1 MSPKQTSAAKD
12 MPLETEKSIFVDPAT
27 EHTIRVTTHRRGIL
41 TKEIRHYAWH
51 QMRARRR
58 TAAKSESEALREELR
73 SELERLGLPSDRIH
87 YWTRVGDEPWRPQT
101 PADLSQTDRDS
112 GRWIAV
118 VNYETE
124 PLSKGRLAGELL
136 WALNVLLDRPQL
148 EEELLGQIL
157 IVMQAY
163 LAYAVC
169 GDISK
174 FVTSGIASAKG
185 RQAGPAAK
193 RERAAKRRQIISNCA
208 EEYWLAHVSY
218 RGDADNTAAQ
228 IKNGVNEELRNAN
241 LLPTRGALTR
251 KTIADHIRAASGGKH
266 RGVRQSRFRTDQSRN

>member
-12 MPLETEKSIFVDPAT
+12 LPSKTENSIFVDPAT
-27 EHTIRVTTHRRGIL
+27 GHAIPVTTHRRGIL
-41 TKEIRHYAWH
+41 TKQIRHYAWN

-58 TAAKSESEALREELR
+58 SSAKSEFDALREEVR
-73 SELERLGLPSDRIH
+73 DELECLGLPSDRIH

-101 PADLSQTDRDS
+101 PADLSHTDRDS
-112 GRWIAV
+112 ARWIAV
-118 VNYETE
+118 VNGETE

-136 WALNVLLDRPQL
+136 WALNLLLDRPQT
-148 EEELLGQIL
+148 EEELLGKIL
-157 IVMQAY
+157 TVMHAF

-174 FVTSGIASAKG
+174 FATSGIASAKA

-193 RERAAKRRQIISNCA
+193 RERAAKSRQIIFKRT
-208 EEYWLAHVSY
+208 EEYWLAHPSY
-218 RGDADNTAAQ
+218 RGDADNTAHQ
-228 IKNGVNEELRNAN
+228 IRNGVNEQLRNAN
-241 LLPTRGALTR
+241 LLPTRGALSR

-266 RGVRQSRFRTDQSRN
+266 RRVRQSRIRTDQSGN